1 MKRDLQLKTPLFDA
15 MVTLAESRKVSFH
28 TPGHK
33 SGKGISTR
41 FRKFVGP
48 KIFTI
53 DLTTLDEV
61 DSLQRPI
68 GVIKQAQA
76 LAAEAYGAEAS
87 FFLLNGT
94 TGGNHA
100 MILTACRPDAP
111 VLVARNAHKSVLAGL
126 IFSGAK
132 PTFFSPEINSD
143 LKLAMNISTEDAKAA
158 IDAHPEAKTLIL
170 TSPNYYGIAAD
181 LKGIIAYAH
190 QGNVAVL
197 VDEAHGPHLHFH
209 PELPCSAMAAG
220 ADLAVQSTH
229 KIIGGMTQ
237 ASMLHANTKRI
248 DLNFLSSVLRQV
260 QSTSPS
266 YILMASL
273 DLARMQMATEG
284 EKLLEKAI
292 RLAGK
297 ARKKIN
303 TIAGLSCFDRAVLNR
318 RAGRNVRDLDV
329 TKLTISVEGLGL
341 SGYRV
346 SQILN
351 NEYQIQVEMA
361 DPSHILV
368 IISIGDRQDDIDRLL
383 QALQGISTSY
393 YDQKNKQTLSQKI
406 GIPPMGRPTGMRPRD
421 AFFHPKSLLPI
432 EKAMGRICSEIIT
445 VYPPGIPIL
454 IPGEEVTPEVVSYL
468 TEIASLGATVD
479 GLDAERRISVAD
491 TKVLKTGK
499 DAAPAMKASIS

>member
-15 MVTLAESRKVSFH
+15 MVSLAESRKVSFH

-53 DLTTLDEV
+53 DLTTLDEI

-68 GVIKQAQA
+68 GVIKQAQE
-76 LAAEAYGAEAS
+76 LAAEAYGADAS

-100 MILTACRPDAP
+100 MILTVCRPDKP

-126 IFSGAK
+126 VFSGAR
-132 PTFFSPEINSD
+132 PVFFSPEVSTE
-143 LKLAMNISTEDAKAA
+143 LKLAMNISVEDAKAA
-158 IDAHPEAKTLIL
+158 IDNNPAAKTLIL

-190 QGNVAVL
+190 QRDVVVL

-209 PELPCSAMAAG
+209 PSLPCSAMAAG

-237 ASMLHANTKRI
+237 ASMLHAKVKRI

-292 RLAGK
+292 RLSEST
-297 ARKKIN
+297 RKKVNAIP
-303 TIAGLSCFDRAVLNR
+303 GLSCFDRESLNR
-318 RAGRNVRDLDV
+318 MATGTLRDLDV

-341 SGYRV
+341 SGFQL

-361 DPSHILV
+361 DPTHILI
-368 IISIGDRQDDIDRLL
+368 IISIGDRQDDIDHLVG
-383 QALQGISTSY
+383 ALQSISKAY
-393 YDQKNKQTLSQKI
+393 YGRDLPERAAQKI
-406 GIPPMGRPTGMRPRD
+406 GLPPIGKPTEMSPRE
-421 AFFHPKSLLPI
+421 AFFHVKTYLSI
-432 EKAMGRICSEIIT
+432 EKAKGRICSEIIT

-454 IPGEEVTPEVVSYL
+454 IPGEEVTPEVASYL
-468 TEIASLGATVD
+468 REIASLGAVVD
-479 GLDAERRISVAD
+479 GLDADQQIGVVD
-491 TKVLKTGK
+491 TDLSK
-499 DAAPAMKASIS
+499 PAKRTPPK